1 MATWSLATASAA
13 LATGFVSFLVA
24 RALVG
29 VGEAAY
35 ATIGPSLLSDYY
47 PPERRNRIFTIF
59 YMAIPV
65 GAALGFTL
73 GGLLGNAYGWRSTF
87 LICGLPGLAAAGAV
101 MFIREPPRGHL
112 DPGVALATP
121 SWPEALRLL
130 RASRPYV
137 FAVAGYAAATWAG
150 GGMAD
155 WFPTFLSRYRGMSLA
170 EAGSLTG
177 TATVVGGLAG
187 TVAGGLLADWL
198 RGRTRRPYFAGSWVP
213 MVPAAGFA
221 LLAILGTT
229 RLTIGIGILLAQFFL
244 WFYNSPINT
253 VIVNAVSAS
262 MRARAVSISILTIH
276 VLGDAISP
284 PIIGRISDATGN
296 LLHGVLLI
304 PVAMLLAAAIW
315 AVGWVRLPEPGGSAA
330 AA

>member
-1 MATWSLATASAA
+1 MIAAGARAPATRTPEPPPLMAVAPQSTPARDARPPIFPPAPGARLAVVVLTAMNLLNYIDRYVPSAVKDLFKRDLGFTDLQTSLPFSAFVVVYMLASPLFGGLADRRSRKLLIGLGVATWSLATASAA

-73 GGLLGNAYGWRSTF
+73 GGLLGNAYRWRSTF

-137 FAVAGYAAATWAG
+137 LRWPATRPRRGRVAAWPTGSHVPLPVSRDEPRRG
-150 GGMAD
+150 GEPD
-155 WFPTFLSRYRGMSLA
+155 RYGDRG
-170 EAGSLTG
+170 GR
-177 TATVVGGLAG
+177 LAG

-198 RGRTRRPYFAGSWVP
+198 RGRTHRPYFG
-213 MVPAAGFA
+213 AAG
-221 LLAILGTT
+221 
-229 RLTIGIGILLAQFFL
+229 R
-244 WFYNSPINT
+244 
-253 VIVNAVSAS
+253 
-262 MRARAVSISILTIH
+262 R
-276 VLGDAISP
+276 
-284 PIIGRISDATGN
+284 
-296 LLHGVLLI
+296 
-304 PVAMLLAAAIW
+304 
-315 AVGWVRLPEPGGSAA
+315 
-330 AA
+330 